1 MSANLIGTVGSWG
14 IGAAE
19 TSIGIII
26 EGIDETSRNEK
37 NFLKD
42 ISGQRMGRSD
52 FDESIE
58 VKLSGAITSSN
69 AFSTKLGANITL
81 ANTIASTHLYNNNTG
96 RTLVDEVKKTSQNED
111 WKRIEVDIEVLP
123 FFS

>member
-37 NFLKD
+37 NYLKNH
-42 ISGQRMGRSD
+42 IGERQGRAD

-81 ANTIASTHLYNNNTG
+81 ANAIGTNFLYNNNTG

-123 FFS
+123 FMG

>member
-42 ISGQRMGRSD
+42 IQGQRMGRSD

-81 ANTIASTHLYNNNTG
+81 ANTISADHLYNNNTG

-111 WKRIEVDIEVLP
+111 WKRIEVDIEILP
-123 FFS
+123 FFG